1 MNNYLSK
8 KLGEE
13 GCEVG
18 HAGFKVLLHQ
28 DKAARQ
34 DFLGE
39 VADMAAMIDI
49 LLPQLSAWERSQ
61 FSKHRTARILRE
73 QQKGKA
79 WSKKRK

>member
-1 MNNYLSK
+1 MNNYLTK

-18 HAGFKVLLHQ
+18 QAGFKVILHQ

-39 VADMAAMIDI
+39 VADMQAMIDI
-49 LLPQLSAWERSQ
+49 LLPQLSSWERAEFQ
-61 FSKHRTARILRE
+61 RHKAARLRRE

-79 WSKKRK
+79 WPKKRK

>member
-1 MNNYLSK
+1 MNNYLTK

-18 HAGFKVLLHQ
+18 QAGFKVLLHQ

-39 VADMAAMIDI
+39 VADQAALIDI
-49 LLPQLSAWERSQ
+49 LLPQLSSWEREV
-61 FSKHRTARILRE
+61 FMKHKTARIKRE

-79 WSKKRK
+79 WPKKRK